1 MFVVVCV
8 NTVVQSNCDR
18 AFQLDLWPNFL
29 AGRVPRRKNF
39 AGSFKKDIFTP
50 SNKEFLM
57 RRLIHKEKQF

>member
-1 MFVVVCV
+1 MFVVVCA

-18 AFQLDLWPNFL
+18 AFQLDLWPDFL

-39 AGSFKKDIFTP
+39 AGSFQKTFFTP

-57 RRLIHKEKQF
+57 RQLIHKENQF